1 MALIAVAADKGAPGV
16 TTTSVALAAVWPRPV
31 LLAECD
37 AAGGDLVYRL
47 PSADGTR
54 LDPRRGL
61 LSLAV
66 SARRGLEPRQVW
78 EHAQKLRGGLD
89 VLVGVTNAEQGAGLD
104 PLWGQVGAALAGLPD
119 ADVIADCG
127 RVGSEG
133 RYYDLLARADAVVM
147 ITRASLGDMVR
158 IRDRVSVVDA
168 AVRRRTGAGRVS
180 VLVIANYKSF
190 SAALG
195 EVKQVLSSGDWPAPI
210 LGGIAYEPRSAEL
223 LSGEWG
229 GKLDKSL
236 LIRTAREVAGDL
248 SGQLPGGPAAPRQAA
263 AARPA
268 AGAHPA
274 PAVHAAVVQPAPAR
288 PPVAHPAPAG
298 PPASVLP
305 PLPAPASDPL
315 AVPTAPEPR
324 PEASAWPSAA
334 EHWPQQRS
342 LTPLPPGQLPAPGH
356 PAAEPAPAPV
366 SPLHRPAPSPPTLPY
381 QRPAAAPVAPAEAE
395 PSALPAA
402 RLAPRQPQVPQPP
415 QPLQPQP
422 PGPQQSGAHQ
432 PGGRTP
438 ARPAPLRAVPQ
449 LPGPTTGS
457 QPRTGP
463 QQAVPQQPVPQQPVP
478 RQFGSE
484 QLGSGQS
491 EAGRFEA
498 EPFGWPSQ
506 QHPAQ
511 PPAGRRELD
520 PPHREQPFPPRAD
533 YPERT
538 SYPERTDY
546 PEGGS
551 YSARRDYPRDDEY
564 PAQPEQ
570 PEHSD
575 ELIPGLRRGQ
585 PATDGGR
592 GAGRGRHAGGSSGQ
606 VTAEPGRR

>member
-37 AAGGDLVYRL
+37 PAGGDLVYRL
-47 PSADGTR
+47 PSADGSR

-104 PLWGQVGAALAGLPD
+104 PLWGQIGAALAGLPD

-195 EVKQVLSSGDWPAPI
+195 EVKQVLSGGDWPAPI

-236 LIRTAREVAGDL
+236 LIRTAREVAGEL
-248 SGQLPGGPAAPRQAA
+248 SGQLSTGLAAPRRR

-268 AGAHPA
+268 AG
-274 PAVHAAVVQPAPAR
+274 HAA
-288 PPVAHPAPAG
+288 VAHPAVGA
-298 PPASVLP
+298 
-305 PLPAPASDPL
+305 APQSA
-315 AVPTAPEPR
+315 PR
-324 PEASAWPSAA
+324 PAASGVGPALGGRARPSSPPRSGRARAAPRGARPAVGRRALAAA
-334 EHWPQQRS
+334 EVAHATAARPAA
-342 LTPLPPGQLPAPGH
+342 PPGQPPAPGQPPEPGH
-356 PAAEPAPAPV
+356 PTAEPAPAPV
-366 SPLHRPAPSPPTLPY
+366 SPLHRLAPSPPTCPTSGLAPGHPARPGVSRRRCPRPGSTPPPP
-381 QRPAAAPVAPAEAE
+381 QARPAASPAPAAAAARAAPVRSPD
-395 PSALPAA
+395 
-402 RLAPRQPQVPQPP
+402 QP
-415 QPLQPQP
+415 
-422 PGPQQSGAHQ
+422 GGHQSGVHQ

-438 ARPAPLRAVPQ
+438 ARPVPLRAVPQ
-449 LPGPTTGS
+449 LPGPHR
-457 QPRTGP
+457 PGP
-463 QQAVPQQPVPQQPVP
+463 SPGPDRSQAVPP
-478 RQFGSE
+478 
-484 QLGSGQS
+484 
-491 EAGRFEA
+491 
-498 EPFGWPSQ
+498 
-506 QHPAQ
+506 Q
-511 PPAGRRELD
+511 PPVA
-520 PPHREQPFPPRAD
+520 
-533 YPERT
+533 
-538 SYPERTDY
+538 
-546 PEGGS
+546 
-551 YSARRDYPRDDEY
+551 
-564 PAQPEQ
+564 PAV
-570 PEHSD
+570 
-575 ELIPGLRRGQ
+575 R
-585 PATDGGR
+585 
-592 GAGRGRHAGGSSGQ
+592 
-606 VTAEPGRR
+606 V